1 MTIEQLMQMFKQNPQ
16 LLQALVQMLMQAG
29 IVGPPQGGQGRPPG
43 MPPGGGGR
51 PPMPPGGAPQM
62 QRPQGPPPG
71 PPQGGPPP
79 GMMRR

>member
-16 LLQALVQMLMQAG
+16 LLQQLVQMLMQAG
-29 IVGPPQGGQGRPPG
+29 IVGPPPQGGQGRPPG
-43 MPPGGGGR
+43 MPPGGRG
-51 PPMPPGGAPQM
+51 MPPGGPQM

>member
-43 MPPGGGGR
+43 MPPGGRG
-51 PPMPPGGAPQM
+51 MPPGGGPQM